1 MRYPTLPALT
11 LLPLVLLIAACD
23 ALPGARGGGPAAAVP
38 PAGADTCNA
47 AAYQTLVG
55 QDAVTALQIPDPKR
69 SYRPDEAVTQD
80 FDPARVNIVLD
91 DTDVITAIT
100 CG

>member
-1 MRYPTLPALT
+1 MKKLILVGAVALSG
-11 LLPLVLLIAACD
+11 C
-23 ALPGARGGGPAAAVP
+23 GAVSNLGSGTTARAPVVG
-38 PAGADTCNA
+38 GADTCNA
-47 AAYQTLVG
+47 AAYAGLIG
-55 QDAVTALQIPDPKR
+55 QDAVVALQIPDPKR

-80 FDPARVNIVLD
+80 LNPARVNIVLD

>member
-1 MRYPTLPALT
+1 MMKSTGALLGALALAGCGALPA
-11 LLPLVLLIAACD
+11 
-23 ALPGARGGGPAAAVP
+23 GNSNAAARSS
-38 PAGADTCNA
+38 GADTCNA
-47 AAYQTLVG
+47 AAYQTLIG
-55 QDAVTALQIPDPKR
+55 QDAVVALQIPDPKR

-80 FDPARVNIVLD
+80 FNAARVNVVLD

>member
-1 MRYPTLPALT
+1 MKK
-11 LLPLVLLIAACD
+11 LVLLGAV
-23 ALPGARGGGPAAAVP
+23 ALSGCGAVSTIGGGGTQASAPS
-38 PAGADTCNA
+38 GADTCNA
-47 AAYQTLVG
+47 AAYAALIG
-55 QDAVTALQIPDPKR
+55 QDAVVALQIPDPKR

-80 FDPARVNIVLD
+80 FNPARVNVVLD

>member
-1 MRYPTLPALT
+1 MKSLILVGALALSGCGAVSTL
-11 LLPLVLLIAACD
+11 
-23 ALPGARGGGPAAAVP
+23 GGGTTGAAARVS
-38 PAGADTCNA
+38 GADTCNA
-47 AAYQTLVG
+47 AAYAGLVG
-55 QDAVTALQIPDPKR
+55 QDAVVALQIPDPKR

-80 FDPARVNIVLD
+80 LIPARVNVVLD